1 MFLCTLKDLKYNTLI
16 LHGCFDSFGVICTDP
31 ADHHEQAL
39 LHCCYHSQ
47 MLSFISSFL
56 VVGLFIARELY

>member
-47 MLSFISSFL
+47 MLSFISS
-56 VVGLFIARELY
+56 ECK